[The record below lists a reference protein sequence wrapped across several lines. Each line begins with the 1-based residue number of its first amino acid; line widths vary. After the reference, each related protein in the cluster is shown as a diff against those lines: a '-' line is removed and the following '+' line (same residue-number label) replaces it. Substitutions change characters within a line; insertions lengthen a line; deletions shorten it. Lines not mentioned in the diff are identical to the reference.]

1 MPTLTIS
8 VCEKTKI
15 MLDYFARKN
24 NSTIDEYVLMLIT
37 DHLLVEAK
45 NEQLELEFANTGGS

>member
-8 VCEKTKI
+8 ICDKTKI

-24 NSTIDEYVLMLIT
+24 NATIEDYVLMLIT
-37 DHLLVEAK
+37 DHILVEAG
-45 NEQLELEFANTGGS
+45 NEQLELEFANME